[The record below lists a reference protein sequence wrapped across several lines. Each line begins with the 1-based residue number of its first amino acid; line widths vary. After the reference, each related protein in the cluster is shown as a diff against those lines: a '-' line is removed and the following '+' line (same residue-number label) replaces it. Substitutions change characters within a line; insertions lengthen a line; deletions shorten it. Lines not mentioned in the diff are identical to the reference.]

1 MDNSKLV
8 KSDDMML
15 YIVTGNTT
23 GATAVV
29 AFATSAN
36 LNIDSETID
45 VSNKMSCK
53 WASNISGKNS
63 YSISADAL
71 YSQVVSGT
79 CVGYD
84 YLFSQMV
91 ENKEVK
97 WILGTP
103 TSGDCESASY
113 TFALDGSAQHYE
125 GKGYITSLG
134 LTTGKGDIASFS
146 CTITGAGAV
155 EKK

>member
-15 YIVTGNTT
+15 YIVTGSTT
-23 GATAVV
+23 GTTAVV

-45 VSNKMSCK
+45 VANKMSCK
-53 WASNISGKNS
+53 WVANITGKNS
-63 YSISADAL
+63 YTISCDAL
-71 YSQVVSGT
+71 YSQVVSGS
-79 CVGYD
+79 CIGYD
-84 YLFSQMV
+84 YLFEQMV

-103 TSGDCESASY
+103 TSGDCESDTY
-113 TFALDGSAQHYE
+113 NFELDGDAQHYE
-125 GKGYITSLG
+125 GKGYVTSLG
-134 LTTGKGDIASFS
+134 LTTGSGDIASFS
-146 CTITGAGAV
+146 CTITGSGAV
-155 EKK
+155 SKK